1 LEWLVIFI
9 SAFLTSLAIT
19 KVLGLAGRKRL
30 IEIQNQIN
38 QHNKEYF
45 QAIKEKDEKRIKE
58 LEEKMKEFPKLMSE
72 MLIINLKSTFLLLP
86 IIIAVPYAIKIAF
99 PNFTITLPIELPVV
113 KFNKFSF
120 EMRNTF
126 GSYGWFWISF
136 IISGLLRLAYSKAK
150 NYIKK

>member
-1 LEWLVIFI
+1 M
-9 SAFLTSLAIT
+9 
-19 KVLGLAGRKRL
+19 R
-30 IEIQNQIN
+30 
-38 QHNKEYF
+38 
-45 QAIKEKDEKRIKE
+45 
-58 LEEKMKEFPKLMSE
+58 EFPKLMSE

-86 IIIAVPYAIKIAF
+86 IIIAVPYAIKVAF

-150 NYIKK
+150 NYKKK